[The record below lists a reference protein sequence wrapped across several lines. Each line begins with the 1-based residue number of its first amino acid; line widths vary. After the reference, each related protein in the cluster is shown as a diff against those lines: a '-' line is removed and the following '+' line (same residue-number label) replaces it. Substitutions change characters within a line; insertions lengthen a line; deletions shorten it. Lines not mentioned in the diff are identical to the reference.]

1 MSFFSSYKKIFM
13 LGFIMVILVTI
24 PFSVY
29 IAQKRQNISSK
40 AIKSTTLSFEPASTT
55 AKTGDT
61 VTLNIW
67 LDPGTGTTAN
77 QISFVKLAIN
87 FDKTKFTASSLTEN
101 IMEKIDEPQYDN
113 TAGKASISLSIGA
126 DPANAIKTKTK
137 IAILKLKA
145 TAETTPANP
154 NITFDF
160 ANSQVL
166 SIDNSSQTS
175 DNVLLSSTI
184 PATVTIT
191 SATSTNAPTSTP
203 TSTPTPTS
211 TLPNAKPG
219 GSSGSS
225 GIPSSSP
232 LAPVCSSLDIN
243 GLAAGT
249 APYSL
254 TFTATG
260 NDPNGTINKISF
272 NFGDAIEDLTIGGGI
287 GTSSVS
293 GQILHTYKAPGIYT
307 AYAILTDNANNLS
320 AQQSSCTKTV
330 TVNSTDLSGSP
341 IVTTPLPPPGDGEV
355 MFGLGAL
362 GIIFTIIGGVLLFL

>member
-1 MSFFSSYKKIFM
+1 M

-293 GQILHTYKAPGIYT
+293 GQILHTYKTPGIYT

-362 GIIFTIIGGVLLFL
+362 GIIFTIIGGVLPFL